1 MFARG
6 ASTFR
11 GTFAPG
17 RTIRARW
24 TASPTYAEAPS
35 CFGVA
40 RSETVRSLS
49 VTGCAKNAFTAI
61 VAWAGESPPTSS
73 SPAIVT
79 PAGIVVGRGGV
90 GAVVVVGVVVVV
102 AVVGGGGGAV
112 VVPVVV
118 PSCAPAEGV
127 PTSSAAASRP
137 AAEEAA
143 SRANESERLTAPV

>member
-1 MFARG
+1 MFPRG

-17 RTIRARW
+17 RTIRARL

-61 VAWAGESPPTSS
+61 VAWAGERPPTSS

-90 GAVVVVGVVVVV
+90 GAVVVVVVVVV
-102 AVVGGGGGAV
+102 AVVVGGGGGAV
-112 VVPVVV
+112 VPVVF
-118 PSCAPAEGV
+118 PSCAPAE
-127 PTSSAAASRP
+127 
-137 AAEEAA
+137 
-143 SRANESERLTAPV
+143 RA